1 MEKSRMRHQWCLQIG
16 GRTGEERE
24 RNGGRVWLGTR
35 PHKEMISR
43 GLCGRERLSV
53 MWAGTARMRQLWAA
67 LTVVGGARLTGA
79 EGAGREQGKA
89 ACARRG
95 VDVID
100 RRDRVKLANSKYT
113 GGGAAQMVHVASS
126 LRSRRSE
133 AEDSRYDGSGVAQW
147 KSDENALH

>member
-1 MEKSRMRHQWCLQIG
+1 VSSDWRAHG
-16 GRTGEERE
+16 G
-24 RNGGRVWLGTR
+24 GTR
-35 PHKEMISR
+35 EKWGQGPAQNEATQRKEEGG
-43 GLCGRERLSV
+43 GLCGRERLSA
-53 MWAGTARMRQLWAA
+53 MWASTARMRQLWAA

-100 RRDRVKLANSKYT
+100 RGDRVKLANSKYT
-113 GGGAAQMVHVASS
+113 GGGVAQMVHVASS